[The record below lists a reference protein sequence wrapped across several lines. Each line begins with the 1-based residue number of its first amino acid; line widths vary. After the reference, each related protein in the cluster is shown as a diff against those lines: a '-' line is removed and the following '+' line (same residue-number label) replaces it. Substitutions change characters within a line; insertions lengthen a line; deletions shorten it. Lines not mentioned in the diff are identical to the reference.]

1 MDVAVDA
8 TKSSRKTRRR
18 RTVTDGVG
26 LHLASV
32 SVLSKSNASGHSC
45 PFRTHL
51 SPLVTSGVRL
61 HFGSGPR
68 AEQAQCELP
77 LLSHSARISRYAVA
91 DGVRL
96 HYGSGHRNEQVQCEL
111 PFLSLSYA
119 LVATP

>member
-1 MDVAVDA
+1 MRVAILFPFVR
-8 TKSSRKTRRR
+8 TCRH
-18 RTVTDGVG
+18 TVT
-26 LHLASV
+26 
-32 SVLSKSNASGHSC
+32 N
-45 PFRTHL
+45 
-51 SPLVTSGVRL
+51 GVRL
-61 HFGSGPR
+61 HFGSGHR

-111 PFLSLSYA
+111 PFLSLPYA